1 MDHHWS
7 QEWRN
12 RNDARAR
19 QLWLDMEQRVWR
31 DARIFSGLEPPPSM
45 PEMPDMPDSSDDLDL
60 LTEAEV
66 ADIGELADVDPPIP
80 PPLAKRLFRHLR
92 QTRPWMERR

>member
-1 MDHHWS
+1 MDHRWS

-12 RNDARAR
+12 RNDAHAR
-19 QLWLDMEQRVWR
+19 QLWLDMELRVWR
-31 DARIFSGLEPPPSM
+31 EARIFSGLEPLPPT
-45 PEMPDMPDSSDDLDL
+45 PDSSDDLDL

-66 ADIGELADVDPPIP
+66 ADIGELGDVDPPLP
-80 PPLAKRLFRHLR
+80 PPLAKRLFGHLR